1 MRVGTRLA
9 PRQYQPAFVGGR
21 SSHAEEATM
30 NWDRVQGNWKQF
42 KGQVQQ
48 KWGKLTDDQFAA
60 IDGQREIL
68 AGKIQEAYGIGK
80 DEADRQIQELAN
92 SLQDGHNHGDATTRT
107 FNARH

>member
-1 MRVGTRLA
+1 
-9 PRQYQPAFVGGR
+9 
-21 SSHAEEATM
+21 M

-60 IDGQREIL
+60 INGQREIL

-80 DEADRQIQELAN
+80 DEADRQIQDLAN
-92 SLQDGHNHGDATTRT
+92 SLQDGQNHGDATTPK

>member
-1 MRVGTRLA
+1 
-9 PRQYQPAFVGGR
+9 
-21 SSHAEEATM
+21 M

-60 IDGQREIL
+60 INGQREIL
-68 AGKIQEAYGIGK
+68 AGKIQEAYGIGR
-80 DEADRQIQELAN
+80 DEAERQIQDLAN
-92 SLQDGHNHGDATTRT
+92 SLQEAADHGDAGAPK

>member
-1 MRVGTRLA
+1 
-9 PRQYQPAFVGGR
+9 
-21 SSHAEEATM
+21 M

-60 IDGQREIL
+60 INGQREIL
-68 AGKIQEAYGIGK
+68 AGKIQEAYGIGR
-80 DEADRQIQELAN
+80 DEAERQIQDLAN
-92 SLQDGHNHGDATTRT
+92 SLQEATDHGDAGAHK